1 MAIKIPLPTAN
12 LTFDD
17 IRDTLNSGGGSVDNT
32 TASAF
37 KSTAKINVFSKRKP
51 VVNPLTFC
59 QDFDSTKPNYYATWW
74 LGISGNAGLNIPA
87 FGLSN
92 LPTVIDGELNGWSY
106 SLPQGGENAPLRL
119 GDFCGYDAKAKAPIE
134 GFTVPDK
141 VGKDSTFTVSV
152 IVYPP
157 ESYSTSL
164 TLNDLPKLKNYYLGV
179 YVTDGTN
186 RDWGTSDTKVG
197 DGAYSVTLSPT
208 AWPTGT
214 NWKAY
219 LFLCEGKI
227 AQGGQLA
234 GPVYTIPYTKE
245 QSFEVVNSTVTGR
258 VWGEKI
264 QGTNNVTIKC
274 SITFSGNKVFSTNTL
289 YVKQTPPNGEQAQP
303 GIDNALERYF
313 NLEDLSYTGG
323 GQPQTFTLISNVTLD
338 SSLTTL
344 VLTLDRGAYI
354 IRGSIIQY
362 SPTPTT

>member
-1 MAIKIPLPTAN
+1 MAVKIPLPTEN

-32 TASAF
+32 VASAF
-37 KSTAKINVFSKRKP
+37 KSTAKINVFSKHKP

-87 FGLSN
+87 FSLGD
-92 LPTVIDGELNGWSY
+92 LPTVTDGELNGWSY

-179 YVTDGTN
+179 YVTNGSY
-186 RDWGTSDTKVG
+186 RDWSTSTTKVG
-197 DGAYSVTLSPT
+197 DGAHSVTLNPSS
-208 AWPTGT
+208 WPVGT

-219 LFLCEGKI
+219 LFLLEANVG
-227 AQGGQLA
+227 QGGA
-234 GPVYTIPYTKE
+234 IMGPVYTIPYAKA
-245 QSFEVVNSTVTGR
+245 QSFEVVNSTVSIYVT
-258 VWGEKI
+258 GEKT
-264 QGTNNVTIKC
+264 QGTNNVTVRC
-274 SITFSGNKVFSTNTL
+274 VITYSGNRTFTNNTL
-289 YVKQTPPNGEQAQP
+289 YIKQKPASGQAQP

-313 NLEDLSYTGG
+313 NIGNISYTGG
-323 GQPQTFTLISNVTLD
+323 GQPQTFTLITNVAID

-344 VLTLDRGAYI
+344 VLTLDGGAYVG
-354 IRGSIIQY
+354 RGNIVQY
-362 SPTPTT
+362 SPTPTTT